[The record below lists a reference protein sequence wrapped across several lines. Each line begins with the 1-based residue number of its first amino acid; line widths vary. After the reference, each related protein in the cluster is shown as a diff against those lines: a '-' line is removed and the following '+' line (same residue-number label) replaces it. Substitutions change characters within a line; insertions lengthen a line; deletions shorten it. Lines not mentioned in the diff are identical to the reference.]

1 MPMLI
6 AANLLAVVMS
16 AQATSDAP
24 DATVDTAW
32 TEYHLAAVAQPGDA
46 LSDYV
51 LANGLSIK
59 LSRSPESGAPL
70 PDPLRQHIVA
80 ERDRLMARADAALM
94 HDPALLGLR
103 LSCHENAPEREHC
116 DVRRQRLAKLDPDNA
131 YTAMALMSA
140 AWNRKDD
147 AGFFEAAALGA
158 RADHYTPVL
167 PQVFAGLRRR
177 FEAIPEVAVPGLQR
191 HQDAMPMAGMTAM
204 SLTAAVALPA
214 YQGFSEPCR
223 SAEGELRSHCL
234 AIARRML
241 EHDAVA
247 IDVMIAAG
255 VMNAIGDAA
264 DREAAAAR
272 TRQVN
277 WMLRQVTALE
287 TGAEPPGLA
296 ERERY
301 FESFAT
307 RGEIPAMRELMQV
320 RGIAQ
325 EPPKDWPE
333 VPSAP

>member
-1 MPMLI
+1 MPVLI
-6 AANLLAVVMS
+6 ATNLLAVVMS
-16 AQATSDAP
+16 AQAASDAP
-24 DATVDTAW
+24 VAAVDTAW

-46 LSDYV
+46 ISDYV

-59 LSRSPESGAPL
+59 LSTSPESGAPL
-70 PDPLRQHIVA
+70 PDPLRQHIGA

-94 HDPALLGLR
+94 HDPALLGMR

-116 DVRRQRLAKLDPDNA
+116 DARRQRLAELDPGNA

-140 AWNRKDD
+140 AWSRKDD
-147 AGFFEAAALGA
+147 AGFLEAAARGA

-167 PQVFAGLRRR
+167 PQVFAGLKRR

-191 HQDAMPMAGMTAM
+191 HQDGMPMAGMTAM
-204 SLTAAVALPA
+204 ALTAAVALPA

-255 VMNAIGDAA
+255 VLQAVGEVA
-264 DREAAAAR
+264 DREAAAVR
-272 TRQVN
+272 KRQVD
-277 WMLRQVTALE
+277 WLMRQVAALE
-287 TGAEPPGLA
+287 TGPDKPRLA

-301 FESFAT
+301 FENYGA
-307 RGEIPAMRELMQV
+307 RGEIPAMRELLRA
-320 RGIAQ
+320 RGIPVA
-325 EPPKDWPE
+325 PPKDWPG